1 MAEGGKEVGEQPT
14 GVGKGVFRRAAR
26 LSRFFVVGMVYRVWI
41 LEQMMKPLGPDPRL
55 QSLTPPE
62 RFMASFRLAVYA
74 ALFLGIPIVVY
85 QATMFVFPALK
96 RNERK
101 VVLSAIVGGF
111 VLAFLG
117 FIFAYFVIL
126 PIIFP
131 ALENFLQVEGLV
143 TNFRLSE
150 YVKFVGMLIIAFGA
164 AFQVPMLVVVLA
176 KLGILPVHVLAKNTP
191 IVVLVLA
198 VMSAV
203 LTPSDIYSMLLM
215 LGPLLALYALGLGVA
230 AVVTRRS
237 SDDK

>member
-1 MAEGGKEVGEQPT
+1 MTFVEHLTELRT
-14 GVGKGVFRRAAR
+14 R
-26 LSRFFVVGMVYRVWI
+26 LIRSLMGIGAFFIVGMIYRTWI
-41 LEQMMKPLGPDPRL
+41 LEQMMKPLGPDARL
-55 QSLTPPE
+55 QSLAAPE

-74 ALFLGIPIVVY
+74 ALFLGLPIVVY

-96 RNERK
+96 RHERK
-101 VVLSAIVGGF
+101 VVLSAIIGGF

-117 FIFAYFVIL
+117 FGFAYFVIL

-150 YVKFVGMLIIAFGA
+150 HVKFVGMLIIAFGA

-176 KLGILPVHVLAKNTP
+176 KLGILPVRVLAKNTP

-198 VMSAV
+198 IISAV
-203 LTPSDIYSMLLM
+203 LTPSDVYSMLLM
-215 LGPLLALYALGLGVA
+215 LGPLLGLYALGLGVA
-230 AVVTRRS
+230 ALITRGS
-237 SDDK
+237 SEDS